1 MGSGAGRGAGLRT
14 SRVGLVRDFTPG
26 DHASVEAALA
36 DLKVLGV
43 RELRTRVSWAHA
55 ATAEGAVWYRWLM
68 QRLSQEVGVLPCLVG
83 TPPGLGG
90 GRECAPPKDARAFG
104 EFVEL
109 FLAEHGRVVEWV
121 ELWDEPRSLAS
132 YDWRLDPAWETFTTM
147 VAEGAKRAHAAGKR
161 VVLGGMSPVDPAWLD
176 GLLARLGPDALDA
189 VGVHGWPDTHDAPW
203 TGWRTWLEPV
213 EDVLARRR
221 SRAEVWITSAG
232 YSTWRH
238 GERRQVAE
246 FLDAAA
252 AAVPR
257 MYWDGLC
264 DAGSVE
270 DVLEEGTDERDLYLG
285 LKRADG
291 RPKLLY
297 RLWAECGLVGLA
309 EGFRQLGQ
317 ARGVRPERQVVVF
330 GGAGFIGCNVANAYL
345 EEGRRVLIYDNLG
358 RAGVE
363 KNLRWLKARHG
374 DRLDVEVADI
384 RDAASVRSA
393 VRQAGEVFHFGAQV
407 AVTTSLDGPT
417 HDFEV
422 NARGTFNVLEAL
434 RAMDTPA
441 SLVFTSTNKVYGG
454 LPGLRFVAGAG
465 RYEPL
470 DTDIRAQGISER
482 CALDFESPY
491 GCSKGAADQYVLDWA
506 RSYGLRATVFRM
518 SCIYGPR
525 QFGTE
530 DQGWVAHF
538 LIRAL
543 KGQPITLYGDGM
555 QVRDILFVE
564 DLVRAFRL
572 AQAKMDTVSGQA
584 FNIGGGPTRTVSL
597 LELLEL
603 IEELVG
609 QRPDVRHEDWR
620 TGDQRYYVSDTRK
633 FQAATGWAP
642 QVGVR
647 EGVTRLLGWLE
658 EMLEGRPSRAVR
670 QEPVPLETFA
680 G

>member
-1 MGSGAGRGAGLRT
+1 MGSGAGRGTGLRT
-14 SRVGLVRDFTPG
+14 SRVGLVQDFAPG
-26 DHASVEAALA
+26 EHGIVEAALA

-43 RELRTRVSWAHA
+43 RELRTRVSWAEA
-55 ATAEGAVWYRWLM
+55 LTPEGARWYRWLM
-68 QRLSQEVGVLPCLVG
+68 RRLSQDVCVLPCLVG
-83 TPPGLGG
+83 TPS
-90 GRECAPPKDARAFG
+90 AANQDPKAFG
-104 EFVEL
+104 DFVEG
-109 FLAEHGRVVEWV
+109 FLAEHGRFVEWV
-121 ELWDEPRSLAS
+121 ELWDEPCSLAS
-132 YDWRLDPAWETFTTM
+132 YDWRMDPTWESFSAL
-147 VAEGAKRAHAAGKR
+147 VAEGARRAHAAGKR
-161 VVLGGMSPVDPAWLD
+161 VVLGGMSPVDPLWLN
-176 GLLARLGPDALDA
+176 LVLERVGPDALDA
-189 VGVHGWPDTHDAPW
+189 VGVHGWPDTHDTPW
-203 TGWRTWLEPV
+203 TGWDAWLEPV
-213 EDVLARRR
+213 RDVLGRHG
-221 SRAEVWITSAG
+221 SRAEVWITAAG

-252 AAVPR
+252 APVAR
-257 MYWDGLC
+257 MYWDGLY

-270 DVLEEGTDERDLYLG
+270 DVVPEGADERDLYLG

-291 RPKLLY
+291 GMKLLY
-297 RLWAECGLVGLA
+297 RLWAESGLVGLA
-309 EGFRQLGQ
+309 EGLRQLAQ
-317 ARGVRPERQVVVF
+317 PRGVRPERQVVVF
-330 GGAGFIGCNVANAYL
+330 GGAGFIGCNVANSYL
-345 EEGRRVLIYDNLG
+345 EEGRRVLVYDNLS
-358 RAGVE
+358 RPGVE
-363 KNLRWLKARHG
+363 KNLRWLKERHG

-384 RDAASVRSA
+384 RDAASVRRA
-393 VRQAGEVFHFGAQV
+393 VRHAGEVFHFGAQV
-407 AVTTSLDGPT
+407 AVTTSLDAPT

-434 RAMDTPA
+434 RDMETPA
-441 SLVFTSTNKVYGG
+441 PLVFTSTNKVYGG
-454 LPGLRFVAGAG
+454 LPGLRFVAGEH

-470 DTDIRAQGISER
+470 DPDIRAQGISER
-482 CALDFESPY
+482 CSLDFESPY
-491 GCSKGAADQYVLDWA
+491 GCSKGTADQYVLDWA
-506 RSYGLRATVFRM
+506 RSFGLRATVFRM

-555 QVRDILFVE
+555 QVRDVLFVE

-572 AQAKMDTVSGQA
+572 AQARMDEVSGEA
-584 FNIGGGPTRTVSL
+584 FNIGGGPTRAISL

-609 QRPDVRHEDWR
+609 HRPDVRHEDWR

-647 EGVTRLLGWLE
+647 EGVTRLLGWLG
-658 EMLEGRPSRAVR
+658 EMLERRAPRQSVSR
-670 QEPVPLETFA
+670 EPLALETFA